1 MIAIEDVDKSI
12 KKDIIVE
19 GLMRSK
25 GVYLLV
31 SQPKVG
37 KSMFAL
43 QLAYS
48 LTNGLPFLGNKTI
61 ASPVIYIT
69 TESDVY
75 QINQRME
82 YMNLKAKKQSL
93 FLIDRANKEK
103 ISMSDIE
110 VDLCEHSDPNKTKF
124 LIIDMLK
131 DFDFGIAYEM
141 NDFQDISQKLL
152 PKIRNL
158 ADKYNYTILLTHHL
172 NKRKETL
179 GSTGFNACVDGVFTL
194 IEKNNKLN
202 VQLSTINRDFPS
214 IQLLLKKDS
223 KLVFIV
229 CDEDDEEIVDPN
241 LIMFIKFA
249 SIKGEF
255 ELSSTDIVRQ
265 ANLFCTPVTFGKLI
279 NSKIDALKKEGLHIT
294 KVRSSN
300 KRNYLVRYEEPLID
314 N

>member
-1 MIAIEDVDKSI
+1 MIAIEEVDKNI

-48 LTNGLPFLGNKTI
+48 ITNGIPFLGNKTT

-75 QINQRME
+75 QIRQRME
-82 YMNLKAKKQSL
+82 YMNLKPKKQSL
-93 FLIDRANKEK
+93 YLIDRANKEK
-103 ISMSDIE
+103 ISIFDVE
-110 VDLCEHSDPNKTKF
+110 VEIKEHSDPNKTKL

-131 DFDFGIAYEM
+131 DFDFGISYEM

-202 VQLSTINRDFPS
+202 VQLETINRDFPS
-214 IQLLLKKDS
+214 IELLVKKDNN
-223 KLVFIV
+223 LVFCIAN
-229 CDEDDEEIVDPN
+229 DNDEEIVEPN

-249 SIKGEF
+249 SIKGDF
-255 ELSSTDIVRQ
+255 ELSSTEIVRQ
-265 ANLFCTPVTFGKLI
+265 ANLFCTPMTFGKLI
-279 NSKIDALKKEGLHIT
+279 NSKIDVLEKEGLHIT
-294 KVRSSN
+294 KVRTSN
-300 KRNYLVRYEEPLID
+300 KRNYLVHYEEPLID